1 MIRLA
6 ISVEGRAEEFVKQ
19 TENTAELRQVL
30 DDLELKD
37 QVQVER
43 STLPPAPPSP

>member
-6 ISVEGRAEEFVKQ
+6 ISVEGPTEEEFVKQ

-37 QVQVER
+37 QVRVER
-43 STLPPAPPSP
+43 S